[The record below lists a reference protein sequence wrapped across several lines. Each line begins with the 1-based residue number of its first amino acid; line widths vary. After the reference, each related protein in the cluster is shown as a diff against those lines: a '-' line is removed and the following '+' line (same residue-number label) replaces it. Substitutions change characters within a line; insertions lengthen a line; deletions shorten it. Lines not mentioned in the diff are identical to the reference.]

1 MLGFRVKI
9 LGCFLF
15 VIYYTYLTGG
25 DTRSLYYPEGYNLF
39 KALLNNPGAWS
50 YLFRS
55 SIDFDNLRI
64 FSEAG
69 LGYLA
74 GSENYLIVKI
84 TAIICFFSFGQFL
97 IINLIFAA
105 IAYSGLWKLFMF
117 FYERKPELQT
127 GFALSILFF
136 PSVVFWSAGLMKDSL
151 CIAAMGWLS
160 YSLWKLTFG
169 NKILKNLLMVII
181 SIYLLAVL
189 KTYILLAYAPFLVL
203 YLFLDKLKVIK
214 SAFLKVLVTASA
226 FVVIAAAFSA
236 TYSSFGDEMGRYSVE
251 NLSSSMST
259 MSGNFQYMND
269 KGLAESDFNLG
280 AEYDGTLPGLVK
292 VAPFAIAATFF
303 RPFIWEAH
311 KISQLMAAVESLI
324 LIFFTLK
331 LLLLAGPIRMIR
343 FVLTDSMILFCFSFA
358 IIFGLFVG
366 TITLNFGTLV
376 RYKIPCLPFYAIALF
391 LINQKIEER
400 RAKKDEEETI
410 PVEELT
416 TL

>member
-15 VIYYTYLTGG
+15 VIYYTYLTCG

-39 KALLNNPGAWS
+39 IALFHNTGSWS
-50 YLFRS
+50 YLFKNN
-55 SIDFDNLRI
+55 IDYDSLQI
-64 FSEAG
+64 FNSANS
-69 LGYLA
+69 GYLLSSA
-74 GSENYLIVKI
+74 NYLVVKL
-84 TAIICFFSFGQFL
+84 TAITCFFTFGQFL
-97 IINLIFAA
+97 LINRLFAA
-105 IAYSGLWKLFMF
+105 FAFSGLWKLFMF
-117 FYERKPELQT
+117 FYERKPELIK

-136 PSVVFWSAGLMKDSL
+136 PSVVFWSAGLIKDTV
-151 CIAAMGWLS
+151 CIGALGWMS
-160 YSLWKLTFG
+160 YSLGQWISGKGL
-169 NKILKNLLMVII
+169 LKNTFII
-181 SIYLLAVL
+181 IVSVYLLAVL

-236 TYSSFGDEMGRYSVE
+236 TYSSFSDEMGKYSVE

-292 VAPFAIAATFF
+292 VAPFAITATFL
-303 RPFIWEAH
+303 RTFIWEAH

-343 FVLTDSMILFCFSFA
+343 FV
-358 IIFGLFVG
+358 
-366 TITLNFGTLV
+366 
-376 RYKIPCLPFYAIALF
+376 
-391 LINQKIEER
+391 
-400 RAKKDEEETI
+400 
-410 PVEELT
+410 
-416 TL
+416 

>member
-1 MLGFRVKI
+1 MTLLELILAPFYVLLLYLFFKRKGKKLPTEKLRKYHMLGFRVKI

-15 VIYYTYLTGG
+15 VIYYTYLTCG

-39 KALLNNPGAWS
+39 IALFHNTGSWS
-50 YLFRS
+50 YLFKNN
-55 SIDFDNLRI
+55 IDYDSLQI
-64 FSEAG
+64 FNSANS
-69 LGYLA
+69 GYLLSSA
-74 GSENYLIVKI
+74 NYLVVKL
-84 TAIICFFSFGQFL
+84 TAITCFFTFGQFL
-97 IINLIFAA
+97 LINLLFAA
-105 IAYSGLWKLFMF
+105 FAFSGLWKLFMF
-117 FYERKPELQT
+117 FYERKPELIK

-136 PSVVFWSAGLMKDSL
+136 PSVVFWSAGLIKDTV
-151 CIAAMGWLS
+151 CIGALGWMS
-160 YSLWKLTFG
+160 YSLGQWISGKGL
-169 NKILKNLLMVII
+169 LKNTFII
-181 SIYLLAVL
+181 IVSVYLLAVL

-236 TYSSFGDEMGRYSVE
+236 TYSSFSDEMGKYSVE

-292 VAPFAIAATFF
+292 VAPFAITATFF
-303 RPFIWEAH
+303 RPCIWEAH

-331 LLLLAGPIRMIR
+331 LLLLGD
-343 FVLTDSMILFCFSFA
+343 LS
-358 IIFGLFVG
+358 
-366 TITLNFGTLV
+366 
-376 RYKIPCLPFYAIALF
+376 
-391 LINQKIEER
+391 E
-400 RAKKDEEETI
+400 
-410 PVEELT
+410 
-416 TL
+416 